1 MSRVLL
7 PRSVARFNKV
17 VTNRVQGI
25 WAPYLPPWAVIV
37 HRGRRSG
44 REYRTPVNAFRSGD
58 RLVVGLPYGADSDW
72 VRNLIAEGHG
82 GVERMGRV
90 SRISNPRVLGE
101 SGADELPGP
110 ARCAVRYMD
119 VLVADIDRAI

>member
-7 PRSVARFNKV
+7 PRSVARFNKAV
-17 VTNRVQGI
+17 NNRVQGI

-58 RLVVGLPYGADSDW
+58 RLVIGLPYGADSDW
-72 VRNLIAEGHG
+72 VRNLIAEGNG

-90 SRISNPRVLGE
+90 SRISNPRVLDE
-101 SGADELPGP
+101 SGADELPGL
-110 ARCAVRYMD
+110 ARYAVRYMD
-119 VLVADIDRAI
+119 VLVADIVRQ